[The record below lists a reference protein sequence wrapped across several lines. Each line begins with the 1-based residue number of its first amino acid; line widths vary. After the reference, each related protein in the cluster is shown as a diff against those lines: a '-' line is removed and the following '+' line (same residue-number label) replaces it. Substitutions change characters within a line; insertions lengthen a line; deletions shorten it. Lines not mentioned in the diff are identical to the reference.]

1 MLATSAVQPTYLC
14 DPFKYAHDCRRGKLA
29 ARSTFFIWPV
39 FRRHSP
45 NYCRQK
51 RPGLLASLTRG

>member
-1 MLATSAVQPTYLC
+1 MPAMSGVFPTYVAKTG
-14 DPFKYAHDCRRGKLA
+14 DVASMT

-45 NYCRQK
+45 NHYRQK
-51 RPGLLASLTRG
+51 SPGLLASLTRG